1 MLQTNVLYVK
11 IHAFYSQY
19 AFSVSPL
26 VFEIFNRQLMMAW
39 NCHTIH
45 TFSNVSYFK
54 VDGRGT

>member
-26 VFEIFNRQLMMAW
+26 VFEIFNRQLM
-39 NCHTIH
+39 NGLELSHH
-45 TFSNVSYFK
+45 SYIF
-54 VDGRGT
+54 